1 MKELWETYLPQFEAC
16 VREGK
21 VEAVMGAYNRTNG
34 EPCCAHSYLMVEV
47 LRKQWG
53 FQGHYVSDCWAIR
66 DFHEHHKVTDRPE
79 ESVRLALEM
88 GCDVNCGCIYQK
100 ILNAYEE
107 GLISKELL
115 QKSAIRLF
123 TTRFLLGMFDETE
136 YDHIPYEV
144 VECRNI
150 LSFP

>member
-1 MKELWETYLPQFEAC
+1 M
-16 VREGK
+16 
-21 VEAVMGAYNRTNG
+21 
-34 EPCCAHSYLMVEV
+34 
-47 LRKQWG
+47 RKQWG

-88 GCDVNCGCIYQK
+88 GCDVNCGCTYQK

-115 QKSAIRLF
+115 PEISHSFI
-123 TTRFLLGMFDETE
+123 
-136 YDHIPYEV
+136 YDQ
-144 VECRNI
+144 I
-150 LSFP
+150 LAGNV